1 MVFGVHLKNKNVIA
15 TYIISY
21 TTLRRKTANIVRK
34 VVQNASPTKSIR
46 FLSSTV
52 STAVTISSYIRDLWK
67 KEAFSSNRVQR
78 PWLIGLR
85 RDVLFSVLL
94 GKSFCVILTR
104 RDQTWKQFVEF
115 STFNRARLINASR
128 LPVRLF
134 AQQ

>member
-15 TYIISY
+15 TYIIPC

-34 VVQNASPTKSIR
+34 VVQNSSPTKSIR

-52 STAVTISSYIRDLWK
+52 STAVTISSYRDFWK

-115 STFNRARLINASR
+115 STFSRARLINASR
-128 LPVRLF
+128 LSVRLF